1 MGITLE
7 GMWIVLRAQ
16 IYYSDKLYF
25 TILPLVIVSQKQV
38 ISKLPMSSMGYYAGK
53 LMENAVYCFNEA
65 CVALTSLMTESFFPL
80 GRHLVRSMWTSS
92 GKKFCLIQ

>member
-1 MGITLE
+1 MVPVSISLFLWSFGAICLLKKMGITLE

-53 LMENAVYCFNEA
+53 LTENAVYCFNEA
-65 CVALTSLMTESFFPL
+65 CVALTTSWLSHFSL
-80 GRHLVRSMWTSS
+80 
-92 GKKFCLIQ
+92 